1 MSLNK
6 MNLQDPQLL
15 RKYHLK
21 YTQRIFSSHLNEVI
35 NIMNFPN
42 NDNIKKNLNLF
53 FKM

>member
-1 MSLNK
+1 MSSNK

-35 NIMNFPN
+35 NIMNFSN
-42 NDNIKKNLNLF
+42 NDNIKKKLEF
-53 FKM
+53 IF